1 MVSQWLQTSSGI
13 QALDVSQCL
22 QTSSGIQ
29 ALDGQS
35 VLAN

>member
-1 MVSQWLQTSSGI
+1 MVSQCLQTSSGI

-22 QTSSGIQ
+22 QTNSGIQ

>member
-1 MVSQWLQTSSGI
+1 MVSQCLQTSSVI

>member
-1 MVSQWLQTSSGI
+1 M
-13 QALDVSQCL
+13 VSQCL

-29 ALDGQS
+29 ALDGSQCLQTSSGIQALDSQS

>member
-1 MVSQWLQTSSGI
+1 MVSQY
-13 QALDVSQCL
+13 L

-35 VLAN
+35 VLATSSGIQALDGQSVLAN

>member
-1 MVSQWLQTSSGI
+1 MGSQCLQTSSGI

-29 ALDGQS
+29 ALDGQL

>member
-1 MVSQWLQTSSGI
+1 MVSQCLQTSSGI

-22 QTSSGIQ
+22 LTSSGIQ